1 MGNIKYSDAERFCG
15 NNGERYEIFILLG
28 EMYAR
33 ITRINFSGTS
43 RNFARTSRCVV
54 YGKNVR
60 TRAAWIVP

>member
-1 MGNIKYSDAERFCG
+1 MKYSDAERLRG
-15 NNGERYEIFILLG
+15 NNGEYYEIFILLG

-43 RNFARTSRCVV
+43 QNFARTFLCIV

-60 TRAAWIVP
+60 TRAARIIP